1 MQEIE
6 KILNTWKEKNII
18 VKQEG
23 FIESKYKIEKLS
35 YKIEYEV
42 LSIFGKEDE
51 SYIKINLN
59 QVYQIEKEKN
69 EIKLYLDNDICISLK
84 LQQ

>member
-23 FIESKYKIEKLS
+23 FIESKYEIKKLS

-42 LSIFGKEDE
+42 LSVFGQKEE

>member
-1 MQEIE
+1 MKEIE

-23 FIESKYKIEKLS
+23 FIESKYKIKKIS

-42 LSIFGKEDE
+42 LSIFGQEKE
-51 SYIKINLN
+51 SYIQINLN
-59 QVYQIEKEKN
+59 QVYKIEQEKD
-69 EIKLYLDNDICISLK
+69 EINLYLDNDICISLK
-84 LQQ
+84 LQ